1 MAKGEKKARFFSCVS
16 YIKETEKI
24 IDIINS
30 KRTSIRAYAFIKH
43 DKDSTDIHHHIVLRT
58 NTTWTC
64 PAISKWFKQGTDQNT
79 FVQNV
84 FDRNG
89 IIEYLT
95 HENEDNEKHKYD
107 QSEIIDGG
115 VNDILPK
122 GQADDFCAEIVEKML
137 EGVSCRELVNMY
149 GRDFVYHYSHYM
161 AVMEAIKDEECKN

>member
-1 MAKGEKKARFFSCVS
+1 MQ
-16 YIKETEKI
+16 
-24 IDIINS
+24 D
-30 KRTSIRAYAFIKH
+30 
-43 DKDSTDIHHHIVLRT
+43 
-58 NTTWTC
+58 
-64 PAISKWFKQGTDQNT
+64 TDQNT
-79 FVQNV
+79 FVQIV
-84 FDRNG
+84 HDRNG

-95 HENEDNEKHKYD
+95 HENEDNEKYKYD
-107 QSEIIDGG
+107 QSDIIDGG